1 MCIRDSYKGYIGHG
15 GCTIKLN
22 EGNGNALAAAL
33 EDEGR
38 SVIMLA
44 GEVLR
49 VGEFKSG
56 NTKIELRVHSETDP
70 DVDGAEC
77 ESTADDA
84 ASVLNFRGSDISEDT
99 GGAQLYRWDHGYEW
113 TIEFVGF
120 VGPRPLL
127 DARESDL
134 WAGTAPTLRAQR
146 VRPGQAPLR
155 GTFRLGFEGHTT
167 APLSCEATA
176 AEVEAALEGLTTISN
191 VDVVRTVNN
200 NGYNYEVKFWHPRG
214 DVPPIYPLDDMLTG
228 PDAAARVATFEQGTT
243 PADYGSEV
251 VAGAAIKH
259 TIAGLDSG
267 TGYFVRVAAI
277 TDEGRGAYTGPGID
291 GSGDGSEAWYGESIA
306 EAGML
311 GQEGPI
317 ITGAIAP
324 VEAPSVPRTAELY
337 ALEPTALRVAWAPP
351 ASDGG
356 QAVVRYLVQWDVSED
371 FRNIKTSGYEA
382 SVAATPGAETCLLYT
397 SPSPRDQR
405 GSRMPSSA

>member
-1 MCIRDSYKGYIGHG
+1 MAALSDGVTEVQTVTTGADELGLNGHFTLSIGGETTDPIPVDAPAEGAGSVKEALERLGSSGEVRVTRRLSMRALRGYKGYIGHG

-146 VRPGQAPLR
+146 AHY
-155 GTFRLGFEGHTT
+155 FI
-167 APLSCEATA
+167 
-176 AEVEAALEGLTTISN
+176 IS
-191 VDVVRTVNN
+191 
-200 NGYNYEVKFWHPRG
+200 
-214 DVPPIYPLDDMLTG
+214 
-228 PDAAARVATFEQGTT
+228 
-243 PADYGSEV
+243 
-251 VAGAAIKH
+251 
-259 TIAGLDSG
+259 
-267 TGYFVRVAAI
+267 
-277 TDEGRGAYTGPGID
+277 
-291 GSGDGSEAWYGESIA
+291 
-306 EAGML
+306 
-311 GQEGPI
+311 
-317 ITGAIAP
+317 
-324 VEAPSVPRTAELY
+324 
-337 ALEPTALRVAWAPP
+337 
-351 ASDGG
+351 
-356 QAVVRYLVQWDVSED
+356 YL
-371 FRNIKTSGYEA
+371 
-382 SVAATPGAETCLLYT
+382 
-397 SPSPRDQR
+397 
-405 GSRMPSSA
+405 